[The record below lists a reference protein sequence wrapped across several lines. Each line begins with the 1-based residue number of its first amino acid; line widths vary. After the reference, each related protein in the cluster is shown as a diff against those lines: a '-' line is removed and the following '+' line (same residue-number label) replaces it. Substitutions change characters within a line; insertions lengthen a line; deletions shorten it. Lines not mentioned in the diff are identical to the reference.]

1 MAELNQ
7 LICICLVIIS
17 WTSSPVAGLANC
29 PPGCQCDDNTLV
41 VQCGEGQ
48 LDVLPIA
55 LNPSIQRLVIKSNKI
70 KTIDS
75 SIQFYAELTF
85 LDLSQNHLMTIP
97 QRTFAYQ
104 KKLQE
109 VHLNHNKIGQISNK
123 TFIGLSA
130 VTVLNLRG
138 NLISELHQ
146 GTFSPL
152 LKIEE
157 LNLGENRIGYLDPKA
172 FDGLKQLRILY
183 LDDNALTSVPDPV
196 IFQAMPSLA
205 ELFLGMNT
213 LQTIQS
219 AAFQDLKG
227 LTRLEL
233 KGASLQNISH
243 DSFLGLEELRVLD
256 LSDNR
261 LARIPSVGLSHL
273 VRLEQLSLGQN
284 DFEVISEA
292 AFVGLKQLKRL
303 DINGALRLKR
313 VMAGAL
319 AANANLE
326 YLNLSSNKMLVEV
339 QEGALSGLPHLRH
352 VVLKANALTSLA
364 EGLFP
369 WKDLITLDLSENPLS
384 CDCRVMWLRNL
395 LIAKNATSQEE
406 QPMELLCEFPERL
419 RGEALKH
426 LNPTLM
432 GCSHTDPRKQA
443 LIGALLVG
451 SAATITA
458 VALVIYRCRHKIR
471 EYLKGG
477 LWGNSALG
485 RKEREYQKTFCD
497 EDYMSRLPHHP
508 CSLGIHSTFPNTYTA
523 PHQVSAAAPP
533 PHHHYGMCPMPIN
546 DLNSLEAQHKFQ
558 QLQVPI
564 TSTLMHEKKL
574 NNNKS
579 LATGSIDDSANFVL
593 HMKTATMG
601 REQIAQQ
608 QQQMQQQQQAA
619 VAQQSMQQSK
629 LNHYT
634 KPQFLGAATAAV
646 GDSCYSY
653 ADVPMVHA
661 APQQLR
667 ITHEH
672 FKQQQQHLEPR
683 DFDHDAANSEIM
695 DPNYI
700 YSNAHYSVPL
710 EQLGR
715 SKTPTPPPLPPALP
729 LRNGLCATTG
739 RRSFQHKA
747 SSTNGSAGS
756 GAGASTM
763 RHQFT
768 H

>member
-1 MAELNQ
+1 MQRLQ
-7 LICICLVIIS
+7 KLICICSCILIGIWVS
-17 WTSSPVAGLANC
+17 QTEALANC

-123 TFIGLSA
+123 TFMGLSA

-157 LNLGENRIGYLDPKA
+157 LNLGENRIGFIDPKA

-205 ELFLGMNT
+205 ELFLGMNS
-213 LQTIQS
+213 LLTIQS

-261 LARIPSVGLSHL
+261 LPRIPSVGLSHL

-284 DFEVISEA
+284 DFELISEG

-303 DINGALRLKR
+303 DINGALKLKR
-313 VMAGAL
+313 VMTGAF
-319 AANANLE
+319 AANGNLE

-369 WKDLITLDLSENPLS
+369 WKDLTTLDLSENPLS

-395 LIAKNATSQEE
+395 LIAKNASQED
-406 QPMELLCEFPERL
+406 QLTELLCEFPERL

-432 GCSHTDPRKQA
+432 GCTHTDPRKQA

-458 VALVIYRCRHKIR
+458 LALVLYRCRHKIR

-477 LWGNSALG
+477 VWGNSALG

-497 EDYMSRLPHHP
+497 EDYMSRLQHHP

-523 PHQVSAAAPP
+523 PHQTTASA

-546 DLNSLEAQHKFQ
+546 DLNAVDGQHKFQ

-564 TSTLMHEKKL
+564 TATLMHEKKL

-579 LATGSIDDSANFVL
+579 LAGSVDDSASFVL

-601 REQIAQQ
+601 REQQQAQLQQQHQLQQ
-608 QQQMQQQQQAA
+608 QQLQQQHPH
-619 VAQQSMQQSK
+619 QSK

-634 KPQFLGAATAAV
+634 KPQFLAATATVA
-646 GDSCYSY
+646 DSCYSY

-661 APQQLR
+661 PQQLR
-667 ITHEH
+667 VTHEH
-672 FKQQQQHLEPR
+672 FKQREQREPR
-683 DFDHDAANSEIM
+683 DFEADAINGEMM

-700 YSNAHYSVPL
+700 YSNAHYSLPL
-710 EQLGR
+710 EQMGR
-715 SKTPTPPPLPPALP
+715 NKTPTPPPVPPALP

-739 RRSFQHKA
+739 RRSFQQKTPAH
-747 SSTNGSAGS
+747 NNNM
-756 GAGASTM
+756 STM
-763 RHQFT
+763 RQFT

>member
-1 MAELNQ
+1 MQRHMMIA
-7 LICICLVIIS
+7 LVGI
-17 WTSSPVAGLANC
+17 WCMLAGMGVEPAVGLANC

-85 LDLSQNHLMTIP
+85 LDLSSNHLMTIP

-138 NLISELHQ
+138 NQISELHQ

-152 LKIEE
+152 LKIQE
-157 LNLGENRIGYLDPKA
+157 LNLGENRIGFLDPKA
-172 FDGLKQLRILY
+172 FDGLSQLRILY

-213 LQTIQS
+213 LLTIQS
-219 AAFQDLKG
+219 GAFQDLKG

-233 KGASLQNISH
+233 KGASLRNISH

-261 LARIPSVGLSHL
+261 LSRIPSVGLSQL

-284 DFEVISEA
+284 DFEVISEG
-292 AFVGLKQLKRL
+292 AFVGMKQLKRL
-303 DINGALRLKR
+303 DVTGALKLKR
-313 VMAGAL
+313 VMTGAF
-319 AANANLE
+319 ASNGNLE
-326 YLNLSSNKMLVEV
+326 YLDLSSNKMLVEV

-369 WKDLITLDLSENPLS
+369 WKDLLTLDLSENPLS
-384 CDCRVMWLRNL
+384 CDCRVMWLQNL
-395 LIAKNATSQEE
+395 LVAKNASQEDVAD
-406 QPMELLCEFPERL
+406 LLCEFPERL
-419 RGEALKH
+419 RGESLRH

-432 GCSHTDPRKQA
+432 GCTHTDPRKQA

-458 VALVIYRCRHKIR
+458 LALVLYRCRHKIR
-471 EYLKGG
+471 ETLKGG
-477 LWGNSALG
+477 GMWGNSALG

-497 EDYMSRLPHHP
+497 EDYMSRHQHHP

-523 PHQVSAAAPP
+523 PHHPAAT
-533 PHHHYGMCPMPIN
+533 HHYGMCPMPVN
-546 DLNSLEAQHKFQ
+546 DLGAIDPQHKFQ
-558 QLQVPI
+558 QLAVP
-564 TSTLMHEKKL
+564 TATLVSEKKL
-574 NNNKS
+574 NNNK
-579 LATGSIDDSANFVL
+579 AMVAQGAVDDSASFVL

-601 REQIAQQ
+601 RDGHQANPQQ
-608 QQQMQQQQQAA
+608 Q
-619 VAQQSMQQSK
+619 

-634 KPQFLGAATAAV
+634 KPQFLSATAAV

-653 ADVPMVHA
+653 ADVPIVHGA
-661 APQQLR
+661 NQQTLR
-667 ITHEH
+667 LTQEH
-672 FKQQQQHLEPR
+672 FKQRELYEAEMGGEIL
-683 DFDHDAANSEIM
+683 DAT
-695 DPNYI
+695 NYI
-700 YSNAHYSVPL
+700 YGNTHYSVPL

-715 SKTPTPPPLPPALP
+715 SNTPTPPPLPPALP

-739 RRSFQHKA
+739 RRSFQQK
-747 SSTNGSAGS
+747 SSQHQQQQQQQNNNTL
-756 GAGASTM
+756 
-763 RHQFT
+763 RQFT

>member
-1 MAELNQ
+1 MQKLKEK
-7 LICICLVIIS
+7 LICNWVWSICIILIVS
-17 WTSSPVAGLANC
+17 WASQTEALANC

-85 LDLSQNHLMTIP
+85 LDLSHNHLMTIP

-123 TFIGLSA
+123 TFMGLSA

-146 GTFSPL
+146 ATFSPL

-196 IFQAMPSLA
+196 IFQAMPSVA
-205 ELFLGMNT
+205 ELYLGMNS
-213 LQTIQS
+213 LLSIQA

-243 DSFLGLEELRVLD
+243 NSFLGLEELRILD

-261 LARIPSVGLSHL
+261 LAEIPTAGLSHL

-284 DFEVISEA
+284 DFELIGEG
-292 AFVGLKQLKRL
+292 AFVGLKQLQRL
-303 DINGALRLKR
+303 DINGALKLKR
-313 VMAGAL
+313 IMTGAF
-319 AANANLE
+319 AANGNLE
-326 YLNLSSNKMLVEV
+326 SLTLSSNKMLVEV

-369 WKDLITLDLSENPLS
+369 WKDLTTLDLSENPLS

-395 LIAKNATSQEE
+395 LVAKNASQD
-406 QPMELLCEFPERL
+406 QDQLTDQLLCEFPERL
-419 RGEALKH
+419 RGEPLKH

-432 GCSHTDPRKQA
+432 GCSHSDPRKQA

-458 VALVIYRCRHKIR
+458 LALVLYRCRHKIR

-497 EDYMSRLPHHP
+497 EDYMSRLQHHP

-523 PHQVSAAAPP
+523 PHQTTAAAAAAA
-533 PHHHYGMCPMPIN
+533 HHHYGMCPMPIN
-546 DLNSLEAQHKFQ
+546 DLNSGDGQHKLQ
-558 QLQVPI
+558 QLQVPAM
-564 TSTLMHEKKL
+564 SATLLHTEQKL
-574 NNNKS
+574 NNNKA
-579 LATGSIDDSANFVL
+579 LAGSIDDSANFVL
-593 HMKTATMG
+593 HMKTATMN
-601 REQIAQQ
+601 RDHQQ
-608 QQQMQQQQQAA
+608 QQQQQQLQQQQQQLPH
-619 VAQQSMQQSK
+619 QQQHPQQSK

-634 KPQFLGAATAAV
+634 KPQFLAATATVA
-646 GDSCYSY
+646 DSCYSY
-653 ADVPMVHA
+653 ADVPLVH

-672 FKQQQQHLEPR
+672 FKQRER
-683 DFDHDAANSEIM
+683 DFDNENPLGEMM

-700 YSNAHYSVPL
+700 YSNAHYSLPL
-710 EQLGR
+710 EQMGR

-739 RRSFQHKA
+739 RRSLQHRPTPA
-747 SSTNGSAGS
+747 TN
-756 GAGASTM
+756 TL
-763 RHQFT
+763 RQFT

>member
-1 MAELNQ
+1 MQRNMMIAFVG
-7 LICICLVIIS
+7 IWCILASIGVE
-17 WTSSPVAGLANC
+17 PAAGLANC

-85 LDLSQNHLMTIP
+85 LDLSSNHLMTIP

-138 NLISELHQ
+138 NQISELHQ
-146 GTFSPL
+146 GTFTPL
-152 LKIEE
+152 LKVEE
-157 LNLGENRIGYLDPKA
+157 LNLGENRIGFLDPKA
-172 FDGLKQLRILY
+172 FDGLTQLRILY
-183 LDDNALTSVPDPV
+183 LDDNALTAVPDPV

-213 LQTIQS
+213 LQSIQPG
-219 AAFQDLKG
+219 AFQDLKG
-227 LTRLEL
+227 LSRLEL
-233 KGASLQNISH
+233 KGASLRNISH
-243 DSFLGLEELRVLD
+243 DSFLGLEELRILD

-261 LARIPSVGLSHL
+261 LERIPSVGLSKL

-284 DFEVISEA
+284 DFEVISEG
-292 AFVGLKQLKRL
+292 AFMGLKQLKRL
-303 DINGALRLKR
+303 EVNGALKLKR
-313 VMAGAL
+313 VMTGAFGD
-319 AANANLE
+319 NGNLE

-369 WKDLITLDLSENPLS
+369 WKDLLTLDLSENPLS
-384 CDCRVMWLRNL
+384 CDCRVMWLHNL
-395 LIAKNATSQEE
+395 LVAKNASQEE
-406 QPMELLCEFPERL
+406 VSELMCEFPERL
-419 RGEALKH
+419 RGESLRH
-426 LNPTLM
+426 LNPALM
-432 GCSHTDPRKQA
+432 GCTHADPRKQA

-458 VALVIYRCRHKIR
+458 LALVLYRCRHKIR
-471 EYLKGG
+471 ETIKGG

-497 EDYMSRLPHHP
+497 EDYMSRHQHHP

-523 PHQVSAAAPP
+523 PHHPGVA
-533 PHHHYGMCPMPIN
+533 HHYGMCPMPVN
-546 DLNSLEAQHKFQ
+546 DLGAVDPQQKFQ
-558 QLQVPI
+558 QLAVP
-564 TSTLMHEKKL
+564 TATMVSEKKL
-574 NNNKS
+574 NNNKGMVS
-579 LATGSIDDSANFVL
+579 QGAIDDSASFVL
-593 HMKTATMG
+593 HMKSATMG
-601 REQIAQQ
+601 RDVH
-608 QQQMQQQQQAA
+608 QANP
-619 VAQQSMQQSK
+619 Q

-634 KPQFLGAATAAV
+634 KPQFLAATATV

-653 ADVPMVHA
+653 ADVPMVHGVPMGS
-661 APQQLR
+661 APNQPQLR
-667 ITHEH
+667 LTQEH
-672 FKQQQQHLEPR
+672 FKQREMYEQEMGSEML
-683 DFDHDAANSEIM
+683 DH
-695 DPNYI
+695 NYI
-700 YSNAHYSVPL
+700 YSNTHYSMPL

-715 SKTPTPPPLPPALP
+715 SKTPTPPPMPPALP

-739 RRSFQHKA
+739 RRSFQQK
-747 SSTNGSAGS
+747 SA
-756 GAGASTM
+756 AQKQQQQQNNNTL
-763 RHQFT
+763 RQFT

>member
-1 MAELNQ
+1 MEMQ
-7 LICICLVIIS
+7 LQLQQLLLSSCILLTV
-17 WTSSPVAGLANC
+17 WAAQTSALANC

-109 VHLNHNKIGQISNK
+109 VHLNHNKIGAISNK
-123 TFIGLSA
+123 TFMGLSA

-183 LDDNALTSVPDPV
+183 LDDNALTTVPDAV

-205 ELFLGMNT
+205 ELFLGMNSLLSIQPGAFKD
-213 LQTIQS
+213 LQR
-219 AAFQDLKG
+219 
-227 LTRLEL
+227 LTTLEL
-233 KGASLQNISH
+233 KGASLQNITH
-243 DSFLGLEELRVLD
+243 ESFDGLAELRVLD

-261 LARIPSVGLSHL
+261 LERIPTLSL
-273 VRLEQLSLGQN
+273 SQLTRLEQLNLGQN
-284 DFEVISEA
+284 DFDVIAEG

-303 DINGALRLKR
+303 DIAGALKLKR
-313 VMAGAL
+313 VMTGAF

-326 YLNLSSNKMLVEV
+326 YLNLSANKMLVEV

-352 VVLKANALTSLA
+352 VLLKANALTSLA

-369 WKDLITLDLSENPLS
+369 WQDLNTLDLSENPLS

-395 LIAKNATSQEE
+395 LISRNVSSQQE
-406 QPMELLCEFPERL
+406 QQLSELLCEFPERL

-426 LNPTLM
+426 LNPSLM
-432 GCSHTDPRKQA
+432 GCTHTDPRKQA

-458 VALVIYRCRHKIR
+458 LALVLYRCRHKIR
-471 EYLKGG
+471 EYLKVGR
-477 LWGNSALG
+477 WSNSALG

-497 EDYMSRLPHHP
+497 EDYMSRLQHHP

-523 PHQVSAAAPP
+523 THQGAAAVAPHQ
-533 PHHHYGMCPMPIN
+533 HYGMCSMPIN
-546 DLNSLEAQHKFQ
+546 DLSVDAAAQHKFQ

-564 TSTLMHEKKL
+564 AATLLHEKKL
-574 NNNKS
+574 NNNKCV
-579 LATGSIDDSANFVL
+579 AGSVDDSASFVL
-593 HMKTATMG
+593 HMKHATLA
-601 REQIAQQ
+601 REQQLQQ
-608 QQQMQQQQQAA
+608 QQQPP
-619 VAQQSMQQSK
+619 SK

-634 KPQFLGAATAAV
+634 KPQFLNATAAV
-646 GDSCYSY
+646 ADSCYSY

-661 APQQLR
+661 TQPQQQQLR
-667 ITHEH
+667 LTHEH
-672 FKQQQQHLEPR
+672 YKPQPQRNFER
-683 DFDHDAANSEIM
+683 DDANSEIL
-695 DPNYI
+695 DANYI
-700 YSNAHYSVPL
+700 YSNAHYSLPL

-739 RRSFQHKA
+739 RRSFQQKQC
-747 SSTNGSAGS
+747 NSALQHN
-756 GAGASTM
+756 TL
-763 RHQFT
+763 RQFQ

>member
-1 MAELNQ
+1 MQQKEV
-7 LICICLVIIS
+7 ICSWLSICLAIAS
-17 WTSSPVAGLANC
+17 LGLGHVAGLANC

-55 LNPSIQRLVIKSNKI
+55 LNPSIQRLVIKNNKI

-146 GTFSPL
+146 GTFAPL

-183 LDDNALTSVPDPV
+183 LDDNALTAVPDPV
-196 IFQAMPSLA
+196 LLQAMPSLA
-205 ELFLGMNT
+205 ELFLGMNSLMT
-213 LQTIQS
+213 LQPG
-219 AAFQDLKG
+219 AFQDLKG

-233 KGASLQNISH
+233 KGASLQNVSH
-243 DSFLGLEELRVLD
+243 DSFRGLAELRALD

-261 LARIPSVGLSHL
+261 LARIPTLALSQL
-273 VRLEQLSLGQN
+273 LRLEQLSLGQN
-284 DFEVISEA
+284 DFELVGEG

-303 DINGALRLKR
+303 EISGALRLKR
-313 VMAGAL
+313 VLSGAF

-326 YLNLSSNKMLVEV
+326 TLNLSANKMLVEL

-352 VVLKANALTSLA
+352 VVLKANALTTLA

-369 WKDLITLDLSENPLS
+369 WQDLTTLDLSENPLS

-395 LIAKNATSQEE
+395 LVAKNASQPEE
-406 QPMELLCEFPERL
+406 QQASELLCEFPERL
-419 RGEALKH
+419 RGEALRH

-451 SAATITA
+451 SAATLTA
-458 VALVIYRCRHKIR
+458 LALVLYRCRHKIR
-471 EYLKGG
+471 EHLKGG

-497 EDYMSRLPHHP
+497 EDYMSRLQHHP

-523 PHQVSAAAPP
+523 PHHQGAPAAAA
-533 PHHHYGMCPMPIN
+533 HHHYGMCPMPIN
-546 DLNSLEAQHKFQ
+546 DLNAGELNVGGQHKFQ
-558 QLQVPI
+558 QLQVP
-564 TSTLMHEKKL
+564 LEKKL

-579 LATGSIDDSANFVL
+579 VAGSVDDSASFVL
-593 HMKTATMG
+593 HMKSATMG
-601 REQIAQQ
+601 RDPLQQ
-608 QQQMQQQQQAA
+608 QQQQQLQQQQQ
-619 VAQQSMQQSK
+619 QQLPQK

-634 KPQFLGAATAAV
+634 KPQFLSAAATATVA
-646 GDSCYSY
+646 DSSCYSY
-653 ADVPMVHA
+653 ADVPLVHA
-661 APQQLR
+661 PHQPLR
-667 ITHEH
+667 VTHEH
-672 FKQQQQHLEPR
+672 YEPR
-683 DFDHDAANSEIM
+683 AEM
-695 DPNYI
+695 LDPNYI
-700 YSNAHYSVPL
+700 YSNAHYSLPL

-739 RRSFQHKA
+739 RRSFQQQKAVPA
-747 SSTNGSAGS
+747 SSATL
-756 GAGASTM
+756 
-763 RHQFT
+763 RQFT

>member
-1 MAELNQ
+1 MQRHAM
-7 LICICLVIIS
+7 IALVAIWGILAS
-17 WTSSPVAGLANC
+17 MGVEPAAGLANC

-85 LDLSQNHLMTIP
+85 LDLSSNHLMTIP

-138 NLISELHQ
+138 NQISELHQ

-172 FDGLKQLRILY
+172 FDGLSQLRILY
-183 LDDNALTSVPDPV
+183 LDDNALTTVPDPV

-205 ELFLGMNT
+205 ELFLSMNT
-213 LQTIQS
+213 LQSIQS
-219 AAFQDLKG
+219 GAFQDLKG

-233 KGASLQNISH
+233 KGASLRNISH
-243 DSFLGLEELRVLD
+243 DSFQGLEELRILD

-261 LARIPSVGLSHL
+261 LQRIPSVGLSQL

-284 DFEVISEA
+284 DFEVISEG

-303 DINGALRLKR
+303 DVNGALRLKR
-313 VMAGAL
+313 VMTGAFG
-319 AANANLE
+319 ANGNLE
-326 YLNLSSNKMLVEV
+326 YLNLSSNKILVEV

-369 WKDLITLDLSENPLS
+369 WKDLLTLDLSENPLS
-384 CDCRVMWLRNL
+384 CDCRVMWLHNL
-395 LIAKNATSQEE
+395 LVSRNATQEE
-406 QPMELLCEFPERL
+406 VSELMCEFPERL
-419 RGEALKH
+419 RGESLRH
-426 LNPTLM
+426 LNPALM

-458 VALVIYRCRHKIR
+458 LALVLYRCRHKIR
-471 EYLKGG
+471 ETIKGG
-477 LWGNSALG
+477 LLGNSALG

-497 EDYMSRLPHHP
+497 EDYMSRHQHHP

-523 PHQVSAAAPP
+523 PHHPGGA
-533 PHHHYGMCPMPIN
+533 HHYGMCPMPVN
-546 DLNSLEAQHKFQ
+546 DLGGAVDPQQKFQ
-558 QLQVPI
+558 QLAVP
-564 TSTLMHEKKL
+564 TATMVSEKKL
-574 NNNKS
+574 NNNKVMAS
-579 LATGSIDDSANFVL
+579 QGAVDDSASFVL
-593 HMKTATMG
+593 HMKAATMG
-601 REQIAQQ
+601 RDPHQQ
-608 QQQMQQQQQAA
+608 
-619 VAQQSMQQSK
+619 

-634 KPQFLGAATAAV
+634 KPQFLSATAAV

-653 ADVPMVHA
+653 ADVPLSMPMVHGGA
-661 APQQLR
+661 SNQPQLR
-667 ITHEH
+667 LTQEH
-672 FKQQQQHLEPR
+672 FKQREMYDQEQLGGGG
-683 DFDHDAANSEIM
+683 SEIL

-700 YSNAHYSVPL
+700 YSNTHYSMPL
-710 EQLGR
+710 EQMGR
-715 SKTPTPPPLPPALP
+715 SKTPTPPPVPPALP

-739 RRSFQHKA
+739 RRSFQHKVA
-747 SSTNGSAGS
+747 AQQQQQQQQQNNNTL
-756 GAGASTM
+756 
-763 RHQFT
+763 RQFT

>member
-1 MAELNQ
+1 MQHLEQ
-7 LICICLVIIS
+7 LICLCSCIFIIIS
-17 WTSSPVAGLANC
+17 SSSWLSPAEALANC

-152 LKIEE
+152 LKVEE

-213 LQTIQS
+213 LLTIQS
-219 AAFQDLKG
+219 GAFQDLKG

-243 DSFLGLEELRVLD
+243 DSFQGLEELRVLD

-261 LARIPSVGLSHL
+261 LPRIPSVGLSHL

-284 DFEVISEA
+284 DFELISEG

-313 VMAGAL
+313 VMTGAF

-369 WKDLITLDLSENPLS
+369 WKDLTTLDLSENPLS

-395 LIAKNATSQEE
+395 LIAKNATQEE

-419 RGEALKH
+419 RGESLKH

-458 VALVIYRCRHKIR
+458 LALVIYRCRHKIR

-497 EDYMSRLPHHP
+497 EDYMSRLQHHP

-523 PHQVSAAAPP
+523 PHQVNAAAG

-546 DLNSLEAQHKFQ
+546 DLNAMDAQHKFQ

-564 TSTLMHEKKL
+564 NSTLMHEKKL

-579 LATGSIDDSANFVL
+579 LAAGTIDDSANFVL

-601 REQIAQQ
+601 REQVAQLQQ
-608 QQQMQQQQQAA
+608 QQQQQRETSHQP
-619 VAQQSMQQSK
+619 QSASK

-634 KPQFLGAATAAV
+634 KPQFLAAATATV

-672 FKQQQQHLEPR
+672 YKQRDVPR
-683 DFDHDAANSEIM
+683 DFENEANSEIM

-700 YSNAHYSVPL
+700 YSNAHYSMPL

-739 RRSFQHKA
+739 RRSFQQQQQQHKA
-747 SSTNGSAGS
+747 TAPGSN
-756 GAGASTM
+756 TM
-763 RHQFT
+763 RQFS

>member
-1 MAELNQ
+1 MQQKLLQQ
-7 LICICLVIIS
+7 LICICSCICIILMGS
-17 WTSSPVAGLANC
+17 QTEALANC

-55 LNPSIQRLVIKSNKI
+55 LNPSIQRLVIKNNKI

-205 ELFLGMNT
+205 ELFLGMNS
-213 LQTIQS
+213 LMTIQS
-219 AAFQDLKG
+219 GAFQDLKG

-284 DFEVISEA
+284 DFELISEG

-303 DINGALRLKR
+303 DINGALKLKR
-313 VMAGAL
+313 VMTGAF

-352 VVLKANALTSLA
+352 VALKANALTSLA

-369 WKDLITLDLSENPLS
+369 WKDLTTLDLSENPLS

-395 LIAKNATSQEE
+395 LIAKNATQED
-406 QPMELLCEFPERL
+406 QLSELLCEFPERL

-458 VALVIYRCRHKIR
+458 LALVLYRCRHKIR

-497 EDYMSRLPHHP
+497 EDYMSRLQHHP

-523 PHQVSAAAPP
+523 PHQGNAAA
-533 PHHHYGMCPMPIN
+533 HHHYGMCPMPIN
-546 DLNSLEAQHKFQ
+546 DLNAVDGGQHKFQ

-564 TSTLMHEKKL
+564 SATLMHEKKL
-574 NNNKS
+574 NNNKNM
-579 LATGSIDDSANFVL
+579 AGSIDDSANFVL
-593 HMKTATMG
+593 HMKNATMG
-601 REQIAQQ
+601 RDPLQQHQQ
-608 QQQMQQQQQAA
+608 QPQSQQQLPQQN
-619 VAQQSMQQSK
+619 QQK

-634 KPQFLGAATAAV
+634 KPQFLSATATVA
-646 GDSCYSY
+646 DSSCYSY

-661 APQQLR
+661 PQQLR

-672 FKQQQQHLEPR
+672 FKPREQREQR
-683 DFDHDAANSEIM
+683 DFDNDATSSEMM

-700 YSNAHYSVPL
+700 YSNAHYSLPL

-739 RRSFQHKA
+739 RRSFQQKA
-747 SSTNGSAGS
+747 THNNNAT
-756 GAGASTM
+756 STM
-763 RHQFT
+763 RQFT

>member
-1 MAELNQ
+1 MQGHKMIA
-7 LICICLVIIS
+7 LVAI
-17 WTSSPVAGLANC
+17 WCMVVGLGVEPAAGLANC

-85 LDLSQNHLMTIP
+85 LDLSSNHLMTIP

-138 NLISELHQ
+138 NQISELHQ

-172 FDGLKQLRILY
+172 FDGLTQLRILY

-219 AAFQDLKG
+219 GAFQDLKG

-233 KGASLQNISH
+233 KGASLRNISH
-243 DSFLGLEELRVLD
+243 DSFLGLEELRILD

-261 LARIPSVGLSHL
+261 LPRIPSAGLSQL
-273 VRLEQLSLGQN
+273 VRLEELSLGQN
-284 DFEVISEA
+284 DFEVISEG

-303 DINGALRLKR
+303 DVNGALKLKR
-313 VMAGAL
+313 VMTGAFGS
-319 AANANLE
+319 NGNLE
-326 YLNLSSNKMLVEV
+326 YLDLSSNKMLVEV

-352 VVLKANALTSLA
+352 VILKANALTSLA

-369 WKDLITLDLSENPLS
+369 WKDLLTLDLTENPLS

-395 LIAKNATSQEE
+395 LVAKNSSQEDV
-406 QPMELLCEFPERL
+406 PELRCEFPERL
-419 RGEALKH
+419 RGESLKH

-458 VALVIYRCRHKIR
+458 MALVLYRCRHKIR
-471 EYLKGG
+471 ETLKGNP

-497 EDYMSRLPHHP
+497 EDYMSRHQHHP

-523 PHQVSAAAPP
+523 PHHPAAG
-533 PHHHYGMCPMPIN
+533 HHYGMCPMPVN
-546 DLNSLEAQHKFQ
+546 DLGSMDPQQKFQ
-558 QLQVPI
+558 QLAVP
-564 TSTLMHEKKL
+564 TATLVSEKKL
-574 NNNKS
+574 NNNKTLVS
-579 LATGSIDDSANFVL
+579 QGAIDDSASFVL
-593 HMKTATMG
+593 HMKSATMG
-601 REQIAQQ
+601 RSEGHQQPNSQQ
-608 QQQMQQQQQAA
+608 Q
-619 VAQQSMQQSK
+619 

-634 KPQFLGAATAAV
+634 KPQFLSATAAV

-653 ADVPMVHA
+653 ADVPMVHGGA
-661 APQQLR
+661 NQPTLR
-667 ITHEH
+667 LTQEH
-672 FKQQQQHLEPR
+672 FKQREMYEPEVGNGEIL
-683 DFDHDAANSEIM
+683 DA
-695 DPNYI
+695 NYI
-700 YSNAHYSVPL
+700 YSNTHYSVPL

-739 RRSFQHKA
+739 RRSFQQK
-747 SSTNGSAGS
+747 SSQHHQQQQNNNTL
-756 GAGASTM
+756 
-763 RHQFT
+763 RQFT

>member
-1 MAELNQ
+1 MQRNMMIAFVGIWCILASMAVE
-7 LICICLVIIS
+7 
-17 WTSSPVAGLANC
+17 PAAGLANC

-85 LDLSQNHLMTIP
+85 LDLSSNHLMTIP

-138 NLISELHQ
+138 NQISELHQ
-146 GTFSPL
+146 GTFTPL
-152 LKIEE
+152 LKVEE

-172 FDGLKQLRILY
+172 FDGLSQLRILY

-213 LQTIQS
+213 LQSIQ
-219 AAFQDLKG
+219 AGAFQDLKG

-233 KGASLQNISH
+233 KGASLRNISH
-243 DSFLGLEELRVLD
+243 DSFLGLEELRILD

-261 LARIPSVGLSHL
+261 LDRIPSVGLSKL

-284 DFEVISEA
+284 DFEVISEG
-292 AFVGLKQLKRL
+292 AFLGLKQLKRL
-303 DINGALRLKR
+303 EVNGALKLKR
-313 VMAGAL
+313 VMTGAFSD
-319 AANANLE
+319 NANLE

-352 VVLKANALTSLA
+352 VMLKANALTSLA

-369 WKDLITLDLSENPLS
+369 WKDLLTLDLSENPLS
-384 CDCRVMWLRNL
+384 CDCRVMWLHNL
-395 LIAKNATSQEE
+395 LVAKNASQEE
-406 QPMELLCEFPERL
+406 VSELICEFPERL
-419 RGEALKH
+419 RGESLRH
-426 LNPTLM
+426 LNPALM
-432 GCSHTDPRKQA
+432 GCTHADPRKQA

-458 VALVIYRCRHKIR
+458 LALVIYRCRHKIR
-471 EYLKGG
+471 ETIKGGGG

-497 EDYMSRLPHHP
+497 EDYMSRHQHHP

-523 PHQVSAAAPP
+523 PHHPGVT
-533 PHHHYGMCPMPIN
+533 HHYGMCPMPAVN
-546 DLNSLEAQHKFQ
+546 DLGAVDPQQKFQ
-558 QLQVPI
+558 QLAV
-564 TSTLMHEKKL
+564 STMVSEKKL
-574 NNNKS
+574 NNNKGLVS
-579 LATGSIDDSANFVL
+579 QGAVDDSASFVL
-593 HMKTATMG
+593 HMKSATMG
-601 REQIAQQ
+601 RDVGH
-608 QQQMQQQQQAA
+608 QANP
-619 VAQQSMQQSK
+619 Q

-634 KPQFLGAATAAV
+634 KPQFLAATATV

-653 ADVPMVHA
+653 ADVPMVHG
-661 APQQLR
+661 APLNQPQLR
-667 ITHEH
+667 LTQEH
-672 FKQQQQHLEPR
+672 FKQRELYDQEMMGGEIL
-683 DFDHDAANSEIM
+683 DH
-695 DPNYI
+695 NYI
-700 YSNAHYSVPL
+700 YSNTHYSMPL

-715 SKTPTPPPLPPALP
+715 SKTPTPPPMPPALP

-739 RRSFQHKA
+739 RRSFQQKTA
-747 SSTNGSAGS
+747 AQKQQQQQQQNNNTL
-756 GAGASTM
+756 
-763 RHQFT
+763 RQFT